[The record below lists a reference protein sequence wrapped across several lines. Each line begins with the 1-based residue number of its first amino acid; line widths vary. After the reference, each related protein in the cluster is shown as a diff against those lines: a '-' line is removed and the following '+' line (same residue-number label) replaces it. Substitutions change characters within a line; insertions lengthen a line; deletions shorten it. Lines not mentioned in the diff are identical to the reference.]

1 MGTYDIPTPA
11 VIFDIDGTLANCNHR
26 RHFVDGTDGKKD
38 FDAFYDAMAL
48 DTINEKI
55 RGMCNIYFMNDWHI
69 IICTGR
75 PEKYRDVT
83 EQWLK
88 SYGVFYKELMM
99 RPDDRRHDP
108 DYEVKQDML
117 DKIRLEREVHFCVDD
132 RKQVVDM
139 YRKNGCLVLQCD
151 DGEF

>member
-1 MGTYDIPTPA
+1 MGSYNIPTPA

-26 RHFVDGTDGKKD
+26 RHFVDGTDGAKN

-75 PEKYRDVT
+75 PEKYRAIT
-83 EQWLK
+83 TQWLK
-88 SYGVFYKELMM
+88 RYGVFYKELMM
-99 RPDDRRHDP
+99 RPDERRFEP
-108 DYEVKQDML
+108 DYLVKQDML
-117 DKIRLEREVHFCVDD
+117 TNIRFNREVHFCVDD
-132 RKQVVDM
+132 RRQVVDM
-139 YRKNGCLVLQCD
+139 YRRNGCLVLQCD
-151 DGEF
+151 YGEF